1 MTQLNKVGKVKV
13 STRTRYALRAILI
26 IAKSARGIETS
37 EVIASEE
44 GISKKYL
51 DSILGSLR
59 KANVLKSERG
69 ILGGYSL
76 ADTPENTTVLQ
87 ICEVLEKA
95 SVLSPCVEDSTYCPK
110 SCICPGNS
118 VWSQA
123 TEAMKKVLRTATI
136 AKLLE
141 EEKNC

>member
-1 MTQLNKVGKVKV
+1 MKV

-26 IAKSARGIETS
+26 IAKSTRGIETS
-37 EVIASEE
+37 EVIAREE

-51 DSILGSLR
+51 DSILGALR
-59 KANVLKSERG
+59 KSGLLRSERG

-76 ADTPENTTVLQ
+76 ADTPEKTTVLQ

-95 SVLSPCVEDSTYCPK
+95 SVLSPCVDDDGYCPK

-118 VWSQA
+118 VWKQA
-123 TEAMKKVLRTATI
+123 TEAMKKVLREATI
-136 AKLLE
+136 ATLLE